1 PLLLDTLQASD
12 YDLMAYTS
20 SRFSY
25 PEFDKTIFAG
35 FADSQ
40 LQSYTEGDGWQRDRK
55 NVTDLLSHITSAKSP
70 FFTFMFFESA
80 HANYYFPEESIIEPN
95 YLEDFNYL
103 TVDVEE
109 DIELIRARYINANHH
124 LDLPATVMNLLGIEA
139 DPSIHSY
146 GGDML
151 SPDF

>member
-1 PLLLDTLQASD
+1 
-12 YDLMAYTS
+12 
-20 SRFSY
+20 
-25 PEFDKTIFAG
+25 
-35 FADSQ
+35 
-40 LQSYTEGDGWQRDRK
+40 
-55 NVTDLLSHITSAKSP
+55 
-70 FFTFMFFESA
+70 
-80 HANYYFPEESIIEPN
+80 IEPN
-95 YLEDFNYL
+95 YLEDFKYL

-151 SPDF
+151 SPDFNRTYTVASDWHGNALITPELKMVFSKKSAANSASTTSLDDEPMSLAEAGTGYRSVLERFTRELSRLYNLQRRP